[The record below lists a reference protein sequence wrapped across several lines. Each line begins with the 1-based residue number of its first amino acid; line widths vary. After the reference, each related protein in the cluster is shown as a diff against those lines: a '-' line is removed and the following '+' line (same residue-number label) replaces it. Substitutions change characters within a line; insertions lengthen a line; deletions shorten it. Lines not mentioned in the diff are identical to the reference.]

1 MGDAVTEHLRPL
13 DNCEIFFQLRNALQ
27 TYSRNVKNLKTF
39 VYWSGNEEAI
49 KELCDICI
57 EILLEHKLIEIKGT
71 NGGLKK
77 QMTVVPNAEVPG
89 SKDRL
94 RGLMVYLILNSSN
107 VYKCE
112 EEQLGQWNPQCVHL
126 LKQLPYALPQ
136 FLTVALVS
144 RCGLVDVFAEFL
156 SCGPIWLTG
165 QYYECL
171 NTTLSHLTKDHYE
184 SLNLLCMALLSASR
198 AIRWQKEES
207 TLLSSQLRKLLQR
220 HLLDSEER
228 LRVLRP
234 TGRKLYLGQAITQI
248 MEILIKTLDIK
259 KEDEKQ
265 LPSFFPLYQLRLKNK
280 VMSMQT
286 DQQLSSSVQ
295 YALILL
301 DFLQNL
307 VQLVSVDTFI
317 HWLELPSKKPLYNV
331 QERICVLSSDLLKLL
346 VKDDNLK
353 LHSICKQLH
362 SFALTAKSFEEKL
375 EELSLGK
382 LLSFLEG
389 EEGEAGEDQIIAGLE
404 QLFLRSIAFG
414 NDECVETMAKHIK
427 VMKFTH
433 AQRIIEH
440 LSQVAQAKEVM
451 KGLEVTDEQET
462 TKKELKDEKDDDE
475 DYQQE
480 YSLLISQVLFP
491 IFEQCSVT
499 ERIQILNIRDDLQL
513 LQQFSFDIGDHEN
526 QRILFFNQFSLKPQ
540 RLPIGEFL
548 QLCFAHPLETWL
560 SLAKLSMAHEGF
572 AKIFW
577 RLACLCS
584 GHVFHYM
591 SSICTN
597 LILDERMLH
606 NQNSQ
611 NFLLSIYIYPL
622 ILNGLRISS
631 RLRKNCRFIKL
642 RLNLKGVNYPY
653 TLEKLKSC
661 QSDYLDALAL
671 SLDKFSDLN
680 TRNYAIICKLMSI
693 LMAVSRLDAHLM
705 VTSRNQLTMLNSKK
719 VKDDVKI
726 AKEYTNMHIQLA
738 HWRRSHWPLI
748 SQLIQTMDLLR
759 WNLTCYNS
767 TRADA
772 LNLVVLYWKESTMH
786 PYLMPKGLIDQIQ
799 AVVDTMQHK
808 SFWLVHNM
816 FQIQDS
822 GSVKANV
829 ELLTQAS
836 ASEAKVLM
844 QNALICGNDKAIM
857 AELTLAVLKSGPEI
871 RQSAL
876 NGYNFIFKC
885 YIKAFQG
892 SLPQK
897 AKPGVWIRWVEKLLE
912 VVVKSPEEAQ
922 INIFHLAHPTLIALY
937 QKSYFN
943 VNVKEKILQ
952 YMTLLPQNT
961 ITANIIREMENLNNL
976 P

>member
-560 SLAKLSMAHEGF
+560 
-572 AKIFW
+572 
-577 RLACLCS
+577 
-584 GHVFHYM
+584 
-591 SSICTN
+591 
-597 LILDERMLH
+597 
-606 NQNSQ
+606 
-611 NFLLSIYIYPL
+611 
-622 ILNGLRISS
+622 
-631 RLRKNCRFIKL
+631 RKNCRFIKL

-857 AELTLAVLKSGPEI
+857 AELTLAVLKT
-871 RQSAL
+871 
-876 NGYNFIFKC
+876 
-885 YIKAFQG
+885 FQG